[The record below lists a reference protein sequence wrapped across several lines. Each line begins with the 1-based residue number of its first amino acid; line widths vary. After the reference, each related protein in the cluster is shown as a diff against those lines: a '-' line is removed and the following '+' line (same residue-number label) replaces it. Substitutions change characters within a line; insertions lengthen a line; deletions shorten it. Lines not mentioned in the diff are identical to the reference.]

1 MSGPRARARLVEAL
15 VAVLLP
21 GDGDFPSGA
30 EAGVQGKL
38 AERLLETSGADGLE
52 RVIAGLAGLAGLAEA
67 AEGGT
72 ELVRA
77 FEQAEPALFG
87 EVRNIAY
94 LTYYE
99 SPFVQEAIR
108 ALGFAYN
115 AAPLPKGYG
124 VGRFDETTD
133 RPRHGRGHYVKTN
146 EVRRVDLSGLDLEV
160 LRHGH

>member
-1 MSGPRARARLVEAL
+1 MSGPRERARLVEAL

-38 AERLLETSGADGLE
+38 AERLLATSGADGLE
-52 RVIAGLAGLAGLAEA
+52 RVITGLAGLAEA
-67 AEGGT
+67 GEAGPDM
-72 ELVRA
+72 VRA
-77 FEQAEPALFG
+77 FERAEPALFG
-87 EVRNIAY
+87 AVRKIAY

-124 VGRFDETTD
+124 VGRFDEATD
-133 RPRHGRGHYVKTN
+133 RPTHGRGRYVKTN
-146 EVRRVDLSGLDLEV
+146 EVRRVDLSGLDLEE

>member
-1 MSGPRARARLVEAL
+1 MSGPRERARLVEAL

-38 AERLLETSGADGLE
+38 AERLLETSGATGLE
-52 RVIAGLAGLAGLAEA
+52 GLAEA
-67 AEGGT
+67 GEAGPDM
-72 ELVRA
+72 VRA

-124 VGRFDETTD
+124 AGRFDEATD
-133 RPRHGRGHYVKTN
+133 RPTHGRGHYVKTS
-146 EVRRVDLSGLDLEV
+146 EVQRVDLSGLDLEE